1 MQAIPAN
8 LQPALQQVKLRA
20 FAGTVDSFDDDQGS
34 GIFPGR
40 LEAHRALQAAAVAGG
55 PLDERT
61 RELILLGA
69 FTAARQEGGFKSH
82 ARRAMAAGASPEE
95 LRQAVAI
102 TMGNVT
108 SIEVVA
114 DALLWVDEVVST

>member
-1 MQAIPAN
+1 M
-8 LQPALQQVKLRA
+8 
-20 FAGTVDSFDDDQGS
+20 
-34 GIFPGR
+34 
-40 LEAHRALQAAAVAGG
+40 LEAHRALQAAAQSG

-82 ARRAMAAGASPEE
+82 ARRAIAAGATPDEV
-95 LRQAVAI
+95 RQAVAI

-114 DALLWVDEVVST
+114 DALLWADEVIQNGG

>member
-1 MQAIPAN
+1 MSVNIRKPPSPQT
-8 LQPALQQVKLRA
+8 LGKH
-20 FAGTVDSFDDDQGS
+20 
-34 GIFPGR
+34 FPSM
-40 LEAHRALQAAAVAGG
+40 LEAHRALQQAAVAGG
-55 PLDERT
+55 PLDEKT

-82 ARRAMAAGASPEE
+82 ARRALAAGANAEE

-114 DALLWVDEVVST
+114 DALLWIDDVVNA

>member
-1 MQAIPAN
+1 MSVNGPKPSSPQM
-8 LQPALQQVKLRA
+8 LGRH
-20 FAGTVDSFDDDQGS
+20 
-34 GIFPGR
+34 FPDM
-40 LEAHRALQAAAVAGG
+40 LEAHRALQRAAAAGG

-82 ARRAMAAGASPEE
+82 AQRALAAGATAAE

-108 SIEVVA
+108 SIEGVA
-114 DALLWVDEVVST
+114 DALRWVDEVTQA

>member
-1 MQAIPAN
+1 MGMSVNVKKPPSPQTLGKYFPGMIEAHH
-8 LQPALQQVKLRA
+8 ALQK
-20 FAGTVDSFDDDQGS
+20 
-34 GIFPGR
+34 
-40 LEAHRALQAAAVAGG
+40 AAVDGG
-55 PLDERT
+55 PLDEKT

-82 ARRAMAAGASPEE
+82 ARRALAAGATAEE
-95 LRQAVAI
+95 LRQAVAL

-114 DALLWVDEVVST
+114 DALLWVEAVVEG

>member
-1 MQAIPAN
+1 MSVN
-8 LQPALQQVKLRA
+8 VKKPPSPQTL
-20 FAGTVDSFDDDQGS
+20 GKH
-34 GIFPGR
+34 FPGMVDG
-40 LEAHRALQAAAVAGG
+40 HRTLQQAAAAGG
-55 PLDERT
+55 SLDERT

-82 ARRAMAAGASPEE
+82 ARRALAAGATADE

-114 DALLWVDEVVST
+114 DALLWIDEVVES

>member
-1 MQAIPAN
+1 MNVSLKKAPSPQT
-8 LQPALQQVKLRA
+8 LGKQ
-20 FAGTVDSFDDDQGS
+20 
-34 GIFPGR
+34 FPGM
-40 LEAHRALQAAAVAGG
+40 LEAHRALQAAAGG

-82 ARRAMAAGASPEE
+82 ARRAIAAGATPAE

-114 DALLWVDEVVST
+114 DALLWVDEVVGS

>member
-1 MQAIPAN
+1 MNVSLKKTPSPQT
-8 LQPALQQVKLRA
+8 L
-20 FAGTVDSFDDDQGS
+20 GTH
-34 GIFPGR
+34 FPDM
-40 LEAHRALQAAAVAGG
+40 LEAHRALQAAAAQGG

-82 ARRAMAAGASPEE
+82 ARRAIAAGATPAEV
-95 LRQAVAI
+95 RQAVAI

-114 DALLWVDEVVST
+114 DALLWAEEVIG

>member
-1 MQAIPAN
+1 MTGDVTGARKPPSPQTLGAH
-8 LQPALQQVKLRA
+8 
-20 FAGTVDSFDDDQGS
+20 
-34 GIFPGR
+34 FPR
-40 LEAHRALQAAAVAGG
+40 MLEAHRALQSAAAEGG

-61 RELILLGA
+61 RELILVGA

-82 ARRAMAAGASPEE
+82 AKRALAAGATPDE

-108 SIEVVA
+108 SIEAVA
-114 DALLWVDEVVST
+114 DALLWIDSVTAS

>member
-1 MQAIPAN
+1 MSAKVK
-8 LQPALQQVKLRA
+8 QPPSPQTLGKH
-20 FAGTVDSFDDDQGS
+20 
-34 GIFPGR
+34 FPGM
-40 LEAHRALQAAAVAGG
+40 LEAHRALGAAAAQGG

-82 ARRAMAAGASPEE
+82 ARRAIAAGATPEE

-108 SIEVVA
+108 AIEVVA
-114 DALLWVDEVVST
+114 DAFLWIDEILDS

>member
-1 MQAIPAN
+1 MNVSLKKPPSPQTLGN
-8 LQPALQQVKLRA
+8 H
-20 FAGTVDSFDDDQGS
+20 
-34 GIFPGR
+34 FPGM
-40 LEAHRALQAAAVAGG
+40 LEAHRALQAAAAQGG
-55 PLDERT
+55 PLDERI

-82 ARRAMAAGASPEE
+82 ARRAIAAGATSDE

-114 DALLWVDEVVST
+114 DALLWVDEAVNSGG

>member
-1 MQAIPAN
+1 MSVN
-8 LQPALQQVKLRA
+8 LKKPPSPQTLGQH
-20 FAGTVDSFDDDQGS
+20 FAGMLD
-34 GIFPGR
+34 
-40 LEAHRALQAAAVAGG
+40 AHRALQQAAVAGG

-61 RELILLGA
+61 RELILVGA
-69 FTAARQEGGFKSH
+69 FTTARQEGGFKSH
-82 ARRAMAAGASPEE
+82 ARRALAAGATAQE

-114 DALLWVDEVVST
+114 DALLWIDEVVEA

>member
-1 MQAIPAN
+1 MTAQTADTVRTKKPPSPQTLGTHFPDMLESHRK
-8 LQPALQQVKLRA
+8 LQ
-20 FAGTVDSFDDDQGS
+20 
-34 GIFPGR
+34 
-40 LEAHRALQAAAVAGG
+40 QAAAAGG

-69 FTAARQEGGFKSH
+69 FIAARQEGGFKSH
-82 ARRAMAAGASPEE
+82 ARRALAAGATPAE

-114 DALLWVDEVVST
+114 DALLWIDDITAS

>member
-1 MQAIPAN
+1 MAKPPSPQT
-8 LQPALQQVKLRA
+8 L
-20 FAGTVDSFDDDQGS
+20 
-34 GIFPGR
+34 GR
-40 LEAHRALQAAAVAGG
+40 YSSAMLEAHRALQAAAAQG

-82 ARRAMAAGASPEE
+82 TRRALAAGASPDEV
-95 LRQAVAI
+95 RQAVAV

-108 SIEVVA
+108 SIEQVA
-114 DALLWVDEVVST
+114 DALLWAEEVIDSYGA

>member
-1 MQAIPAN
+1 MSIN
-8 LQPALQQVKLRA
+8 VKKPPSPQ
-20 FAGTVDSFDDDQGS
+20 TVGKHC
-34 GIFPGR
+34 PGM
-40 LEAHRALQAAAVAGG
+40 LEAHRALQAAAAQGG

-82 ARRAMAAGASPEE
+82 ARRALAAGATPEE
-95 LRQAVAI
+95 VSQAVAM

-108 SIEVVA
+108 SVEQVA
-114 DALLWVDEVVST
+114 AAP

>member
-1 MQAIPAN
+1 MSVSVN
-8 LQPALQQVKLRA
+8 LSLRKPPSPQTL
-20 FAGTVDSFDDDQGS
+20 GKY
-34 GIFPGR
+34 FPGM
-40 LEAHRALQAAAVAGG
+40 LEAHRALGAAAAQGG

-69 FTAARQEGGFKSH
+69 FTATRQEGGFKSH
-82 ARRAMAAGASPEE
+82 ARRAIAAGATPEE

-102 TMGNVT
+102 AMANVT

-114 DALLWVDEVVST
+114 DALLWVDEAVNSGG

>member
-1 MQAIPAN
+1 MSVNVRKPSSPSTLGKHFPAM
-8 LQPALQQVKLRA
+8 
-20 FAGTVDSFDDDQGS
+20 
-34 GIFPGR
+34 
-40 LEAHRALQAAAVAGG
+40 LEAHRALQAAAAQGG

-82 ARRAMAAGASPEE
+82 ARRALAAGATADE

-114 DALLWVDEVVST
+114 DALLWVEEVVGG

>member
-1 MQAIPAN
+1 MVMNVSLKKPLSPQT
-8 LQPALQQVKLRA
+8 LGRH
-20 FAGTVDSFDDDQGS
+20 
-34 GIFPGR
+34 FPGM
-40 LEAHRALQAAAVAGG
+40 LEAHRALQTVAAQSG

-82 ARRAMAAGASPEE
+82 ARRALTAGATPEM

-114 DALLWVDEVVST
+114 DALLWIDEVV

>member
-1 MQAIPAN
+1 MGMSVSLKSIKPPSPQT
-8 LQPALQQVKLRA
+8 LGKH
-20 FAGTVDSFDDDQGS
+20 
-34 GIFPGR
+34 FPGM
-40 LEAHRALQAAAVAGG
+40 LEAHRALGAAAAAGG

-82 ARRAMAAGASPEE
+82 ARRAIAAGATPEE

-114 DALLWVDEVVST
+114 DALLWVEEVVGS